1 MCMYA
6 YIIIL
11 LYKLNTIYVLQFNV
25 RTVTVV
31 ELNLM
36 LQKQQ
41 KLNQYTSVPGQLG
54 VVLAVVEDRE
64 CTPADA
70 NDTMRQGHTSGAPH
84 PRSK

>member
-1 MCMYA
+1 MCYNSMSEL
-6 YIIIL
+6 L
-11 LYKLNTIYVLQFNV
+11 LYI
-25 RTVTVV
+25 V
-31 ELNLM
+31 ELNLI

-64 CTPADA
+64 CTPADE

-84 PRSK
+84 PHSK